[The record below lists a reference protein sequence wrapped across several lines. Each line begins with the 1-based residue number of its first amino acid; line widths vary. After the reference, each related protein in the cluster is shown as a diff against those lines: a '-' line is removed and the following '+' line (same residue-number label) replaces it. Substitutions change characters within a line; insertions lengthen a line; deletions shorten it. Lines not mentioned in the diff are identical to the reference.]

1 MLYYFPT
8 IKRDLLVRLV
18 PTLPAL
24 VQVGNNKNAL
34 TQGSVIGRTH
44 GAPACMCVK
53 SVFICVSVAT
63 SKTRP
68 TG

>member
-24 VQVGNNKNAL
+24 VQVENKRTDAGL
-34 TQGSVIGRTH
+34 GDRTH
-44 GAPACMCVK
+44 APRTSLSPCQVRVYLCQCV
-53 SVFICVSVAT
+53 AA